1 MVWAFDRFG
10 AIVAALRNGPGP
22 LVLLADHR
30 PTGEC
35 RRLYAVPDLALGI
48 RGAVAAGA
56 TGIVE
61 VGIPPG
67 PCVIF
72 DGPGGE
78 LLGLIEETRPERM
91 EESFRSLENV
101 AALRPPWPHGS

>member
-1 MVWAFDRFG
+1 VVWAFDRFG
-10 AIVAALRNGPGP
+10 AIVAAVRNGPGP

-30 PTGEC
+30 PAGEC
-35 RRLYAVPDLALGI
+35 RRLYAVADLALAVSE
-48 RGAVAAGA
+48 AVAAGA
-56 TGIVE
+56 IGIVE

-91 EESFRSLENV
+91 EESFRSPDNS
-101 AALRPPWPHGS
+101 AALRPPWPRAS

>member
-1 MVWAFDRFG
+1 VVWAFDRFG
-10 AIVAALRNGPGP
+10 ATVAALRNGPGP

-30 PTGEC
+30 PAGEC
-35 RRLYAVPDLALGI
+35 RRLYAVPDLALATSE
-48 RGAVAAGA
+48 AVTAGA
-56 TGIVE
+56 TGVVE

-72 DGPGGE
+72 DGPDGA

-91 EESFRSLENV
+91 EESFRSPGND
-101 AALRPPWPHGS
+101 AALRPPWPRGS